1 MLLRRCHTRIYG
13 YAVGDLDSP
22 KRGNRDQIFSR
33 SRCLTGC
40 SCRRCQPARAPNPWN
55 QSSGSQLWS
64 CRDHSR
70 GGRHGQAHP
79 RIVAAYLH
87 GRVRRQRH
95 VRRNPAPLKAEVAIG
110 GARRCPRPVCR
121 GGPGA
126 LTHCSCLSRR
136 RPWGVG
142 GLGLG
147 APSHTDNAP
156 CRAVVP
162 VSRVKVAVTRR
173 VPDPSTTM
181 SVSTNLA
188 RRESH
193 GMV

>member
-1 MLLRRCHTRIYG
+1 M
-13 YAVGDLDSP
+13 P
-22 KRGNRDQIFSR
+22 
-33 SRCLTGC
+33 
-40 SCRRCQPARAPNPWN
+40 PARVSW
-55 QSSGSQLWS
+55 
-64 CRDHSR
+64 R
-70 GGRHGQAHP
+70 GGAHSLFLL
-79 RIVAAYLH
+79 I
-87 GRVRRQRH
+87 
-95 VRRNPAPLKAEVAIG
+95 
-110 GARRCPRPVCR
+110 ARASLGC
-121 GGPGA
+121 
-126 LTHCSCLSRR
+126 
-136 RPWGVG
+136 W

-162 VSRVKVAVTRR
+162 VSRVKMAVPRQ